1 MRGDFETAGL
11 KAALE
16 RSLGFGLKSLIR
28 LDGAKAFNFR
38 AERESDGFL
47 FAVKC
52 SPKSRQVMFDHLVAH
67 LREMEGT
74 KAVKRLFAAECPP
87 VFRGFNVICLSWC
100 AGERKFPDEL
110 TEPQLI
116 ALLDDYREF
125 SAAMQKATGIAPH
138 DPMLAWHEAA
148 LANCRGIAG
157 RGLRKLIERELP
169 AEGVTYRKELLKTVH
184 GDFHHGNF
192 LFVEGTVSGFLD
204 LEEFCEGYPADDL
217 VRYFVCAAEHLKGF
231 GVFRLGR
238 ILERFAAAVRHL
250 PYSREEWEVAINCL
264 LLKKVY
270 MKVKDGSVGFARAA
284 NLLFR
289 ARLYRRMKRI
299 VRKLEKELQEKGLVA
314 GVALPCAGAAHA
326 GARRNA

>member
-1 MRGDFETAGL
+1 MNQPFETAEL
-11 KAALE
+11 KVELE
-16 RSLGFGLKSLIR
+16 RSLGFGLKSLVR
-28 LDGAKAFNFR
+28 LDGASALNFR
-38 AERESDGFL
+38 AERESDGLL

-52 SPKSRQVMFDHLVAH
+52 SPKFRQVMFDHLVAH
-67 LREMEGT
+67 LRETEGT

-87 VFRGFNVICLSWC
+87 VFREYNVICLSWC

-116 ALLDDYREF
+116 GLLDDYLAF
-125 SAAMQKATGIAPH
+125 STAMQKATGIVPH
-138 DPMLAWHEAA
+138 DPMLAWREAA
-148 LANCRGIAG
+148 LGNCRGIAG

-169 AEGVTYRKELLKTVH
+169 VESVTYRKELLKTVH

-192 LFVEGTVSGFLD
+192 LFVDGKVNGFFD
-204 LEEFCEGYPADDL
+204 LEEFCEGYPTDDI

-238 ILERFAAAVRHL
+238 ILGRFAAAVRHL

-264 LLKKVY
+264 LLRKIY
-270 MKVKDGSVGFARAA
+270 MKIKGGPVGFARAA

-289 ARLYRRMKRI
+289 ARLYRRMKGIIRGI
-299 VRKLEKELQEKGLVA
+299 LV
-314 GVALPCAGAAHA
+314 
-326 GARRNA
+326 

>member
-1 MRGDFETAGL
+1 MNQPFETSEL
-11 KAALE
+11 KAELE
-16 RSLGFGLKSLIR
+16 RSLGFGLKSLVR
-28 LDGAKAFNFR
+28 LDGASALNFR
-38 AERESDGFL
+38 AERESDGLL

-52 SPKSRQVMFDHLVAH
+52 SPKFRQVMFDHLVAH
-67 LREMEGT
+67 LRETEGT

-116 ALLDDYREF
+116 GLLDDYLAF
-125 SAAMQKATGIAPH
+125 SAAMQKATGIVPH
-138 DPMLAWHEAA
+138 DPMLAWREAV

-157 RGLRKLIERELP
+157 LGLRKLIERELP
-169 AEGVTYRKELLKTVH
+169 VEGVTYRKGLLKTVH

-192 LFVEGTVSGFLD
+192 LFMDGRVNGFFD
-204 LEEFCEGYPADDL
+204 LEEFCEGYPADDI
-217 VRYFVCAAEHLKGF
+217 VRYFVCAVEHLKGF
-231 GVFRLGR
+231 GIFRLGR

-264 LLKKVY
+264 LLRKIY
-270 MKVKDGSVGFARAA
+270 MKVKDGPVGFALAI

-289 ARLYRRMKRI
+289 ARLYRRMKGI
-299 VRKLEKELQEKGLVA
+299 VRGILV
-314 GVALPCAGAAHA
+314 
-326 GARRNA
+326 